1 MTQYYKAI
9 GEDPFQVL
17 PLTFHIENGLTD
29 PEFQQFKFLFAQI
42 EEEKKAKTKE
52 LGIKKRQFVHEKRK
66 KDGYGSESDGNISVD
81 DEDEYLNDIPDFED
95 FFKV

>member
-1 MTQYYKAI
+1 
-9 GEDPFQVL
+9 
-17 PLTFHIENGLTD
+17 
-29 PEFQQFKFLFAQI
+29 
-42 EEEKKAKTKE
+42 
-52 LGIKKRQFVHEKRK
+52 VHEKRK